1 MYKRESC
8 SSGGGSGWLAGGRE
22 AGGSGSHAMAAAA
35 AAVMEPGPGDSSS
48 RMMTKGNGNGGGGFR
63 FVRQIGNQPS
73 CGRGGGPFASTCF
86 LHISYKY
93 ALKGGPKVVRIRLIK
108 LRFIYLL

>member
-8 SSGGGSGWLAGGRE
+8 SSGRGGGSGWLAGGRE

-73 CGRGGGPFASTCF
+73 CRRGGGPFASTCF
-86 LHISYKY
+86 LHISYKS
-93 ALKGGPKVVRIRLIK
+93 ALKGEPRL
-108 LRFIYLL
+108 